1 MTYLIFIIIIIIL
14 DLLCMSAERCCAIGV
29 HKAFMKVRGLDVG
42 PPRAPNVAMDDNTF
56 AAFTKD
62 LQDVGFFDWCQ

>member
-1 MTYLIFIIIIIIL
+1 
-14 DLLCMSAERCCAIGV
+14 MSAERCCAIGV